1 MAAEC
6 SRRSSQGASRTKGT
20 YLSAQYSRIAR
31 RRGPNKAAIAVAHSI
46 LDVAWYLLT
55 DGALYDDPGSRFF
68 EFRHDLAV
76 EARRLQRRIGDLAF
90 KVSITPA
97 AA

>member
-1 MAAEC
+1 
-6 SRRSSQGASRTKGT
+6 
-20 YLSAQYSRIAR
+20 
-31 RRGPNKAAIAVAHSI
+31 
-46 LDVAWYLLT
+46 LLT